1 MTSML
6 LSLLLL
12 LPFLALST
20 SELENCGE
28 LANQT
33 SCLTKVFVACPTTCA
48 TLLRPAQFSVGGRP
62 RGASDFYDLQVKDV
76 HKETISFEKYEG
88 TLTLVLAL
96 PKDADADFAK
106 FHYVLLQ
113 RLQNIYPW
121 TLEVLM
127 VSGVEFETSS
137 LSKVAVFPQTPDQAS
152 PVMKYLVSL
161 VQKGKYESA
170 NLNAF
175 LLSPN
180 GDDLQM
186 HIWQE
191 IHTLRKY
198 IDSFMKDLSDEL

>member
-1 MTSML
+1 ML

-12 LPFLALST
+12 LSFLALSL
-20 SELENCGE
+20 SDLENCGE

-33 SCLTKVFVACPTTCA
+33 SCLTKVFISCPTTCV
-48 TLLRPAQFSVGGRP
+48 TLLRPAQFSLGGRP
-62 RGASDFYDLQVKDV
+62 RGASDFYALQVKDI
-76 HKETISFEKYEG
+76 HKTTIHFEKYEG
-88 TLTLVLAL
+88 TLTLVLDL
-96 PKDADADFAK
+96 PKDADADFAT
-106 FHYVLLQ
+106 FHYMLLD
-113 RLQNIYPW
+113 RLQKIYPW

-137 LSKVAVFPQTPDQAS
+137 LSKVAVFSQTPDQAS
-152 PVMKYLVSL
+152 PIMNYLTSL
-161 VQKGKYESA
+161 IQKGKYDAS

-198 IDSFMKDLSDEL
+198 IDSFMQDLSDEF